1 MSADASA
8 NTLGQ
13 SALLQP
19 NSTVIVHSTKKHSLE
34 YYHCKIW
41 LYYYLPLLY
50 IIAPCLQPKLVDF
63 QNLLYNSTNFI
74 EVSVLVSVRCKYT
87 YMEGDETSCILLE
100 QLIILSPQS
109 PQQQTKLHLR
119 M

>member
-1 MSADASA
+1 MLAEGSA
-8 NTLGQ
+8 NIFGR

-19 NSTVIVHSTKKHSLE
+19 NSTVIVHSTKKHSLD

-63 QNLLYNSTNFI
+63 EKLLHNATNFI